1 VQQRQQQRDQCM
13 ETAEK
18 SKTLSQKVK
27 DYEYEDEPVESLAEA
42 EAIEAADLAEDAFNQ
57 QNPSDDAHREAVS
70 EAIEDALEAL
80 EGLPF
85 ENEETEDAKDRL
97 ERLKQKQQVND
108 TMANEKWGIWNLE
121 ERSWVE
127 AVGGKPLQFDDMEEA
142 RDWLNAR
149 GGMI

>member
-1 VQQRQQQRDQCM
+1 
-13 ETAEK
+13 
-18 SKTLSQKVK
+18 
-27 DYEYEDEPVESLAEA
+27 
-42 EAIEAADLAEDAFNQ
+42 
-57 QNPSDDAHREAVS
+57 
-70 EAIEDALEAL
+70 LEAL